1 MRQEQLIIRRQRE
14 KERREREKVII
25 RSLQNFLNFQKT
37 QEERLRKEKEAREK
51 IEAEELKKKELLA
64 AMSMHFTGDR
74 DRYSHLVNRS
84 IYKSKFRA
92 DRRKGRRNTARDA
105 KRRILAERRK
115 PLNIDHLN
123 KEKLIEKTQEI
134 YDWYVKLHE

>member
-74 DRYSHLVNRS
+74 DR
-84 IYKSKFRA
+84 
-92 DRRKGRRNTARDA
+92 
-105 KRRILAERRK
+105 
-115 PLNIDHLN
+115 
-123 KEKLIEKTQEI
+123 
-134 YDWYVKLHE
+134 